1 MNKRYLFI
9 ALTFPLIF
17 VLKLNMSHYNVYQ
30 TSLLPGIFI
39 QDKNSDLISNKWS
52 APIVIDWN
60 SDGKKDLLI
69 GNKASDKNGSRK
81 GFISFY
87 QNKGTESNPVFNDFS
102 YITTCSDSCSALTV
116 TPDG

>member
-1 MNKRYLFI
+1 MNKRVLLI
-9 ALTFPLIF
+9 ALIFLLIF
-17 VLKLNMSHYNVYQ
+17 VLKINMSHYNDYQ

-39 QDKNSDLISNKWS
+39 QEKDSDLISNKWS

-69 GNKASDKNGSRK
+69 GNKASDKKGSIK

-87 QNKGTESNPVFNDFS
+87 QNKGTDSNPVFDDFS
-102 YITTCSDSCSALTV
+102 YIKTCTDSCSALTV